1 MLTAKKYEV
10 FGSFPRTA
18 RLRPWQR
25 PNRKLNSI
33 CISFYTWEIK
43 SFNLEWSQFLKNPN
57 EALKRRRSVP
67 GEVSWRQSK
76 VGLRLAL
83 TFNPLWLTMSVFCLV
98 LFLILSLLSH
108 IKESA
113 RQESGHHNLGNP
125 RNVIPFVP
133 QLLPSLSCWTETHSL
148 LVLKQAC
155 CLVAKSCLTL
165 CDPLYCSLTGSSVHG
180 ILQTRILEWVAISSP
195 GDLPN
200 LGIEL
205 ESPALTG
212 GFFTSEAP
220 ERP

>member
-43 SFNLEWSQFLKNPN
+43 SFNLEWSQFLKNPD

-67 GEVSWRQSK
+67 REVSWRQSK

-83 TFNPLWLTMSVFCLV
+83 TFNPFWLTMSVFCLV
-98 LFLILSLLSH
+98 LLLILSLSSH

-113 RQESGHHNLGNP
+113 RQESGHHSLGNLW
-125 RNVIPFVP
+125 NVIPFVP

-148 LVLKQAC
+148 VLKQAC
-155 CLVAKSCLTL
+155 CCLVAKLCLTL
-165 CDPLYCSLTGSSVHG
+165 CDPLYCSLPGS
-180 ILQTRILEWVAISSP
+180 
-195 GDLPN
+195 N

-205 ESPALTG
+205 ESPALAG
-212 GFFTSEAP
+212 GFFTSEPPGKP
-220 ERP
+220 EGSVAIS

>member
-1 MLTAKKYEV
+1 
-10 FGSFPRTA
+10 
-18 RLRPWQR
+18 
-25 PNRKLNSI
+25 
-33 CISFYTWEIK
+33 
-43 SFNLEWSQFLKNPN
+43 
-57 EALKRRRSVP
+57 
-67 GEVSWRQSK
+67 
-76 VGLRLAL
+76 
-83 TFNPLWLTMSVFCLV
+83 MSVFCLV

-165 CDPLYCSLTGSSVHG
+165 CDPLYCSLPGSSLHG
-180 ILQTRILEWVAISSP
+180 ILQARILEWVAISSP

-205 ESPALTG
+205 ESLALTG
-212 GFFTSEAP
+212 GFFTSEPP